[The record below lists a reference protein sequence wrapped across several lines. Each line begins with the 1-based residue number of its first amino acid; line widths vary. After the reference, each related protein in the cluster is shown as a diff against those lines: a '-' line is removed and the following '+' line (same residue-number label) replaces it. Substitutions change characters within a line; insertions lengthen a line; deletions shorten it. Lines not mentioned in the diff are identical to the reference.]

1 MVVRFGMVVKIVDYQ
16 TIIDQ
21 RFKEYRTDNQ
31 IREDQFD
38 QIRKSFGN
46 DVFKFT
52 VEKFNVESP
61 TSKDIDSSYCT
72 MVKLCE
78 IVDKLRSD
86 EYDPKDITRVR
97 LPYPAKKYVICSIR
111 FNVSPFTSIVV
122 TAYKD
127 NLFHIYFQTESIEML
142 SKIRKFLFY
151 NNFISVLDRDVV
163 TAKLSDI
170 GYDSDD
176 FRNMREDVY
185 AMYVYVFGQIY
196 RTINNCTFECS
207 EYDAFKKYITVDP

>member
-1 MVVRFGMVVKIVDYQ
+1 MVVKVVDYQ

-21 RFKEYRTDNQ
+21 RFKEYNVDNQ
-31 IREDQFD
+31 IRADHFD
-38 QIRKSFGN
+38 RIRKNFGD

-52 VEKFNVESP
+52 LEKFDVEPP
-61 TSKDIDSSYCT
+61 TSEDIDSSYDT
-72 MVKLCE
+72 MMMLCE
-78 IVDKLRSD
+78 IVDKLRRD
-86 EYDPKDITRVR
+86 EYDPKDITGVR
-97 LPYPAKKYVICSIR
+97 LPYPSKKRVICSIR
-111 FNVSPFTSIVV
+111 FNVSSFTSIVV

-127 NLFHIYFQTESIEML
+127 NLFHIYFQTESVEML
-142 SKIRKFLFY
+142 SKIIEFHFY
-151 NNFISVLDRDVV
+151 NNFISVLDKDVV

-170 GYDSDD
+170 GYDS
-176 FRNMREDVY
+176 EDCRDMYEDLY

>member
-1 MVVRFGMVVKIVDYQ
+1 MDYQ

-21 RFKEYRTDNQ
+21 RFKEYYTDNQ
-31 IREDQFD
+31 IRADHFD
-38 QIRKSFGN
+38 RIRKNFGEG
-46 DVFKFT
+46 VLKFT
-52 VEKFNVESP
+52 LEKFNVEPP
-61 TSKDIDSSYCT
+61 TSEDIDSSYDT

-78 IVDKLRSD
+78 IVDELRCD
-86 EYDPKDITRVR
+86 EYNPMDVTSVR
-97 LPYPAKKYVICSIR
+97 LPYPSKKRVICSIQ
-111 FNVSPFTSIVV
+111 FYVSSFTSIVV

-127 NLFHIYFQTESIEML
+127 NLFHIYFQTERIELL
-142 SKIRKFLFY
+142 SKITEFY
-151 NNFISVLDRDVV
+151 FYKNFISILDKDVK

-176 FRNMREDVY
+176 CRNMHEDVY
-185 AMYVYVFGQIY
+185 AMYVYLFGQIY

>member
-1 MVVRFGMVVKIVDYQ
+1 MGVRFGMVVKVVDYQ

-21 RFKEYRTDNQ
+21 RFKEYYTDNQ
-31 IREDQFD
+31 IRADHFD
-38 QIRKSFGN
+38 RIRKNFGN

-52 VEKFNVESP
+52 LEKFDVEPP
-61 TSKDIDSSYCT
+61 TSEDIDSSYDT
-72 MVKLCE
+72 MMNLCE
-78 IVDKLRSD
+78 IIDNLRCD
-86 EYDPKDITRVR
+86 EYDPMGVTSVR
-97 LPYPAKKYVICSIR
+97 LPYPSKKRVICSIR
-111 FNVSPFTSIVV
+111 FNVSSFTSIVV

-142 SKIRKFLFY
+142 SKIKEFHFY
-151 NNFISVLDRDVV
+151 KNFISVLDKDVK

-170 GYDSDD
+170 GYDSEDCRD
-176 FRNMREDVY
+176 MYEDVY
-185 AMYVYVFGQIY
+185 AMYVYLFGQIY